1 MRLGLTN
8 ISICSCRAYEK
19 YKKAVEAGDDGKE
32 NFHARKACEY
42 LKMAVEVRKGDG
54 DGGVGSDGD
63 GVNGGGNGGSNGKGK
78 RYASGISQVL

>member
-1 MRLGLTN
+1 MTN
-8 ISICSCRAYEK
+8 ISICSCRAYDK

-42 LKMAVEVRKGDG
+42 LKMAVEVRNG
-54 DGGVGSDGD
+54 DGGLGSDGI
-63 GVNGGGNGGSNGKGK
+63 NGGGNGGSNGKGK